1 MMDPNKIVD
10 ALKQRTGQMPL
21 GAEERVWRR
30 LQQPS
35 APQRSPFRL
44 VLAGVAALLL
54 GALGLTAAHRFSQ
67 PYVWRGD
74 GFAVWAP
81 AGTTVD
87 SHAHEVRVSSGTAFV
102 SCWSKPLTLEA
113 AGHQVRADAA
123 VFAVSVAG
131 DAVTVAVEQGTV
143 VVDSEWVSAPASWP
157 VVGHAPQHLSF
168 GAVHELE
175 PADAIAQRNFRL
187 AEHSLDQGHAAEAVK
202 LFDEVGSSSDLR
214 AEAASVRSA
223 QIALWQLKQPQ
234 DALNRLAAAQQKFPH
249 GDLAQE
255 MALSRVEALVTLQR
269 WPEAGSEARAL
280 LRRFPNSERKVDM
293 TLISASSHWR
303 AGEAADACRELKD
316 VSSDGV
322 PTTLAD
328 LAAQLQKSCRK
339 DSSNTP

>member
-1 MMDPNKIVD
+1 MMDPNKLVD

-21 GAEERVWRR
+21 GAEDRVWRR

-35 APQRSPFRL
+35 APQRSPYRL
-44 VLAGVAALLL
+44 VLVGVAALLL
-54 GALGLTAAHRFSQ
+54 GAVGVTAAHRLLQ
-67 PYVWRGD
+67 PYAWRGD
-74 GFAVWAP
+74 GFAVWAGP
-81 AGTTVD
+81 QATVE
-87 SHAHEVRVSSGTAFV
+87 SHAHEVRVSSGTALV
-102 SCWSKPLTLEA
+102 SCWSKPLTVEA
-113 AGHQVRADAA
+113 AGHQVRTDAA

-131 DAVTVAVEQGTV
+131 DSVTLAVEQGTV
-143 VVDSEWVSAPASWP
+143 AVDGESVSAPATWP
-157 VVGHAPQHLSF
+157 ANAAAPLPAGFDALH
-168 GAVHELE
+168 VLE
-175 PADAIAQRNFRL
+175 PADATAQRSFRM

-202 LFDEVGSSSDLR
+202 LFDQVGSSSDLR

-269 WPEAGSEARAL
+269 WPEAGTEARAL
-280 LRRFPNSERKVDM
+280 LHHFPNNERKVDM

-316 VSSDGV
+316 VSGSSV
-322 PTTLAD
+322 PTPLAD
-328 LAAQLQKSCRK
+328 LAAQLQKSCREN
-339 DSSNTP
+339 SSNTP